1 MDPTQVST
9 PGRAGRR
16 RILHVGGAAL
26 AAALALLAP
35 IGVPAASAFDL
46 GSIARLFGF
55 GGEAAAPAGG
65 TERVKPRDG
74 RFVVSEA
81 DWSTFGRVAV
91 AEATFREQV
100 VTEGRL
106 AIDENSATPVIS
118 PYSGRA
124 TRIAVVPGDI
134 VRRGQPLLFLEAN
147 EMVQTQN
154 DFIAAMSALD
164 KSQTQLRLAEINARR
179 QQDLF
184 AGRAA
189 PQRDVDQARADL
201 DAARAD
207 NRTAVTA
214 LEAVENRLRL
224 FGKTDADIQRFR
236 SGRRIDPEVALLSP
250 IEGTVVSRKIGP
262 GQFIAGG
269 GGEPIFVI
277 DDLDTL
283 WLNAYVREDEA
294 PRITRGSL
302 IEFRVLAFRDR
313 VFVGKLDFVAPAIDA
328 SSRRLLVRATVENPD
343 RELKQQMFV
352 NVAIQVGDPVSSP
365 AVPRNAIVY
374 EGEVARVWV
383 AYPDRS
389 VELRRVTVGLIRG
402 ETVQITSGLKAGEEV
417 VVRGALFIDQMTAA
431 FRR

>member
-1 MDPTQVST
+1 MDRSKTRWAGLSDRTAIMRVA
-9 PGRAGRR
+9 RAFG
-16 RILHVGGAAL
+16 L
-26 AAALALLAP
+26 ASVLIAS
-35 IGVPAASAFDL
+35 PASQLPASALDL
-46 GSIARLFGF
+46 SFISRLFGF
-55 GGEAAAPAGG
+55 GGEAPAE
-65 TERVKPRDG
+65 TSAVDRVKPRDG

-91 AEATFREQV
+91 AETTFREQV

-118 PYSGRA
+118 PYSGRT
-124 TRIAVVPGDI
+124 TRINVLPGDI
-134 VRRGQPLLFLEAN
+134 VRRGQALLFFEAN
-147 EMVQTQN
+147 DMVQTQN
-154 DFIAAMSALD
+154 DFIAAISALD
-164 KSQTQLRLAEINARR
+164 KAMTQLRLAEINAKR
-179 QQDLF
+179 QEDLL

-207 NRTAVTA
+207 HRAAVTA

-236 SGRRIDPEVALLSP
+236 AGRRIDPEVALLSP

-262 GQFIAGG
+262 GQFITGG
-269 GGEPIFVI
+269 GGDPIFVI

-294 PRITRGSL
+294 PRVTRGSL

-313 VFVGKLDFVAPAIDA
+313 VFVGKLDFVAPSIDA
-328 SSRRLLVRATVENPD
+328 ANRRLLVRATVANPD
-343 RELKQQMFV
+343 RELKQQMFA
-352 NVAIQVGDPVSSP
+352 NVAIQVGDPVNSP
-365 AVPRNAIVY
+365 AVPRNAIIY
-374 EGEVARVWV
+374 EGDVARVWV
-383 AYPDRS
+383 AYPDKS
-389 VELRRVTVGLIRG
+389 VELRRVAVGLIRG
-402 ETVQITSGLKAGEEV
+402 ELVQITDGVKVGEEV

>member
-1 MDPTQVST
+1 MDSTQTSR
-9 PGRAGRR
+9 PGRRDRR
-16 RILHVGGAAL
+16 AILRLGGLLL
-26 AAALALLAP
+26 AAGFVFLAP
-35 IGVPAASAFDL
+35 VGMSAASAFDL
-46 GSIARLFGF
+46 SSVARLFGF
-55 GGEAAAPAGG
+55 GAQPAPPAGG
-65 TERVKPRDG
+65 SQRVTPRDG

-100 VTEGRL
+100 TTEGRL

-154 DFIAAMSALD
+154 DFIAAISALD

-201 DAARAD
+201 DAAQAD
-207 NRTAVTA
+207 NRAAITA

-262 GQFIAGG
+262 GQFITAS

-277 DDLDTL
+277 DEIDTL

-294 PRITRGSL
+294 PRINRGAL

-313 VFVGKLDFVAPAIDA
+313 VFVGKLDFVAPTIDA
-328 SSRRLLVRATVENPD
+328 ANRRLLVRATVANPD

-352 NVAIQVGDPVSSP
+352 NVAIQVGDPVNSP
-365 AVPRNAIVY
+365 AVPRNAIIY

-402 ETVQITSGLKAGEEV
+402 ETVQITSGLKAGEEI